1 MSHIICVVNQ
11 KGGVGKT
18 TTAVNLAASLA
29 YAERSVLLIDLD
41 PQCNAT
47 SALGY
52 SPLENHPLVTG
63 QAWKQSLVNTGV
75 GRLDLLPG
83 TRSLAD
89 IQSLNAENPSE
100 SQRLRDNLA
109 YGLSVYEYVL
119 IDSPPSVG
127 ALTKTALM
135 ASDEALM
142 PSQCEFFAMEG
153 LTHMIEL
160 IRQIRVDEKRNLQ
173 FAGIL
178 LTMVDYNLELT
189 REVENDVR
197 DFFGEIVFRTVIPR
211 DVALTE
217 ASSFGKNIFE
227 YAPRS
232 HAARAY
238 RELCMEV
245 MDCG

>member
-18 TTAVNLAASLA
+18 TTAVNLAACLA
-29 YAERSVLLIDLD
+29 CSDCSTLLIDLD

-47 SALGY
+47 SALGVE
-52 SPLENHPLVTG
+52 PLENHPLVTG
-63 QAWKQSLVNTGV
+63 KPWKQSLINTGV

-83 TRSLAD
+83 TRRLAD
-89 IQSLNAENPSE
+89 IVQLNNEDPIQ

-127 ALTKTALM
+127 PLTKTALM
-135 ASDEALM
+135 ASDEVLM
-142 PSQCEFFAMEG
+142 PVQCEFFAMEG
-153 LTHMIEL
+153 LTQMIEL
-160 IRQIRVDEKRNLQ
+160 IRQVRDDEKRNLQ
-173 FAGIL
+173 FAGIV

-197 DFFGEIVFRTVIPR
+197 DFFGEIVFQTVIPR
-211 DVALTE
+211 DVTLAE
-217 ASSFGKNIFE
+217 ASSFGKSILD

-232 HAARAY
+232 RAARAY
-238 RELCMEV
+238 RQLCMEV
-245 MDCG
+245 MDRG